1 MIEKMRIARVIN
13 AVDMK
18 RKQIGAFGSRTLD
31 LPLVQI
37 RNQRQMIVFGEVYKL
52 ELTAFGLQKFSSR
65 LEQSGITLEFPLVIA
80 GTQTHIIDKKFLI
93 VVQSIKLFS
102 RSTVSNQ
109 DAFTGNAMAPMSD
122 HLCNGGSGLMG
133 QNQI

>member
-80 GTQTHIIDKKFLI
+80 GT
-93 VVQSIKLFS
+93 VAG
-102 RSTVSNQ
+102 TV
-109 DAFTGNAMAPMSD
+109 
-122 HLCNGGSGLMG
+122 
-133 QNQI
+133 